1 MGKIHRLYFAF
12 ALLFLS
18 FSCMQAAKCNPV
30 VLFNPMFPETLLQ
43 FHTTI
48 GQSGETFAWESEK
61 QNIAVLPLVTV
72 VSYRTMNEKNG
83 KLQFSSPGRLL
94 HFRNLP
100 SYKQETTHFHIL
112 SGRRED
118 GFYLYF
124 LKKLRI

>member
-12 ALLFLS
+12 ALLLIS
-18 FSCMQAAKCNPV
+18 LSCMQAAKCNPV
-30 VLFNPMFPETLLQ
+30 MPFNPMSLETPLQ

-48 GQSGETFAWESEK
+48 GQSGEAFAWESEE
-61 QNIAVLPLVTV
+61 QNIATLPLVTV

-83 KLQFSSPGRLL
+83 KLQLSTPSRFPY
-94 HFRNLP
+94 FRNLP
-100 SYKQETTHFHIL
+100 SYTQENTLLHIL